1 MGGGSGAEDEESN
14 AGHHERGGLV
24 LVDER
29 VGIASM
35 SAGCSAVDAACN
47 LRHRGV
53 IGEGGGVPGRWAGIG
68 AEGGSILPLR

>member
-35 SAGCSAVDAACN
+35 SAA
-47 LRHRGV
+47 LGV
-53 IGEGGGVPGRWAGIG
+53 APSMLPATSDI
-68 AEGGSILPLR
+68 GGS